1 MHLAI
6 DVGNTET
13 MLGLFGP
20 DSLDARAAWRI
31 SSRVARTGD
40 ELRLLLGAL
49 LGTGGLELTQLRR
62 AVLGSVVP
70 AQTGVFRDALAP
82 VLDPESFL
90 SIDSDAELPIR
101 LDVDEPRTVG
111 ADRIVNTLAAT
122 HLFHRDT
129 IVVDLGTATTYDCI
143 TADGVFVGGVIAPG
157 LQAGREWLKGQTAK
171 LPTVELG
178 PPDHVIGRR
187 TESCVQSGLFHGAVA
202 AVDGIVDRIR
212 EEWGRPDVY
221 VVSTGGWAV
230 ALSPHTRS
238 IQAVHP
244 HLTLLGLELAGRYRF
259 GELTDHPTDRA
270 PAVAERQRFAVDS
283 GVAPSRTEAPG
294 ADPAGPHATPDS
306 TS

>member
-20 DSLDARAAWRI
+20 DALEPEAHWRI

-40 ELRLLLGAL
+40 ELRLLLAAL
-49 LGTGGLELTQLRR
+49 LGTGGVELSQLDR

-70 AQTGVFRDALAP
+70 AQIGVFRDALSS
-82 VLDPESFL
+82 VLPLDALL
-90 SIDSDAELPIR
+90 SIDSDAQLPIR
-101 LDVDEPRTVG
+101 LDVEEPRTVG
-111 ADRIVNTLAAT
+111 ADRIVNTLAAS
-122 HLFHRDT
+122 HLFNRDT

-178 PPDHVIGRR
+178 PPELVIGRR
-187 TESCVQSGLFHGAVA
+187 TETCVQSGLFHGAVA

-212 EEWGRPDVY
+212 EEWERPDAF

-259 GELTDHPTDRA
+259 GEMSARSTDQA
-270 PAVAERQRFAVDS
+270 EAVAD
-283 GVAPSRTEAPG
+283 
-294 ADPAGPHATPDS
+294 
-306 TS
+306 